1 MSAAASAPPPGRRRR
16 RLLRLACFAALVA
29 ALPIALWLA
38 RMPLASFVLSQALD
52 RAGPLPARFSL
63 VALDLDGARLEGIR
77 LGSDGELGADSVTLR
92 WTPGRLL
99 GGEIDDLAVDGLVA
113 HLVIDDDGHLAVAG
127 LPRQWFSGDGA
138 ANGADASPAWP
149 VAAAEIGVARLDVVT
164 PHGAMSLAGTATM
177 AGSTDGRVEVLASL
191 SAPRLDRSRADVAGI
206 SLRAV
211 FSGRPDRPQEATLTI
226 ESRAASVRAGG
237 YDFGEVR
244 GSVSLEGGHLHG
256 TAAISAP
263 AGTADLSF
271 DATPFDGD
279 APASLVASLRFDA
292 AALAA
297 LAAPE
302 GVAANGRISLSAAI
316 DVPRAAQL
324 LAGPIPAS
332 LPAGAAA
339 SGTLDLDLADLA
351 WPGIGTAAALVA
363 AAEIAAGPAGIEIHL
378 AAPALL
384 RSAQPD
390 TSLLAAAP
398 DLAALPRDGVDLAVA
413 PADGSPS
420 VIAITFGEPY
430 PAVVFDG
437 RLTATGRDLDVSF
450 DGSVAGTLGPS
461 PEVTASWLLATIRA
475 LPYSGALWS
484 GEAIVSDLAASDA
497 GVTAGLGATLT
508 AGPIAVGGVRAR
520 RVALDGDAM
529 IDWRGGALAVDAA
542 GGSRLAITGLSA
554 GGGVTVPGTTTVRLA
569 RGRHRLAF
577 APDFGLFE
585 GEVALAATRT
595 RMVTALG
602 AMTGGFASARLSAGG
617 DGRLSLTMGALQVEG
632 DAGTARSGQMT
643 LAASPAGTGYTLRG
657 RLTELAIGRGDKLL
671 PQLSATFDGM
681 VDDRMVTLALGLADT
696 PGTVSLDGRLRH
708 NRRSGAGSFA
718 IGKAKLDFA
727 PGVLQP
733 ADLVP
738 QLAAGGFSRIFGT
751 LEAAGTVGWTPAG
764 LGSSDL
770 TLGLRDLAFSGPV
783 AAGEAFALDLHL
795 TGLDPPLAPA
805 GQRLSGRL
813 LVGRLD
819 PVPLEARFGLVPGP
833 ALLFDTLDL
842 AIAGGHLT
850 ARPFRLDTG
859 SGRTRV
865 TLDVEDVDLG
875 ALLDLLGVNGLTG
888 SGRLAGQIPVSIG
901 PAGAAIAGGRLDAR
915 GPGTLSYD
923 IADLPA
929 ALGEREDTVGLVVRT
944 LAGFRYDALSIDLDK
959 EAAGQGKLVMRL
971 EGANEAV
978 LDGHPFIF
986 NITLDANFDRLVGL
1000 AVEGFGTADALL
1012 DWAARGGT
1020 RTGAFPGLPQGEN

>member
-1 MSAAASAPPPGRRRR
+1 M
-16 RLLRLACFAALVA
+16 ALVA
-29 ALPIALWLA
+29 ALPAALWLA
-38 RMPLASFVLSQALD
+38 RLPLASYALSLALD

-63 VALDLDGARLEGIR
+63 VALDLDGARLEGVR
-77 LGSDGELGADSVTLR
+77 LGADGELGADSVTMR
-92 WTPGRLL
+92 WTTGRLL
-99 GGEIDDLAVDGLVA
+99 GGEIDHLAVDGLIA
-113 HLVIDDDGHLAVAG
+113 HLAIDDDGRLTVAG
-127 LPRQWFSGDGA
+127 LPGQWFSGDGA
-138 ANGADASPAWP
+138 ANGADASLAWP
-149 VAAAEIGVARLDVVT
+149 VTAAEIGVARLDVAT

-177 AGSTDGRVEVLASL
+177 AGGADGRVDADASL
-191 SAPRLDRSRADVAGI
+191 SAPRLDSTRADIAGI
-206 SLRAV
+206 TLRAT
-211 FSGRPDRPQEATLTI
+211 FSGRPDRPQGATLTI
-226 ESRAASVRAGG
+226 EGRAASVRASG

-244 GSVSLEGGHLHG
+244 TNVALDSGRLRG
-256 TAAISAP
+256 AANVSAP
-263 AGTADLSF
+263 AGTAALNL
-271 DATPFDGD
+271 DAAPFDD
-279 APASLVASLRFDA
+279 NASASLSASVHFEV

-297 LAAPE
+297 LVAPE
-302 GVAANGRISLSAAI
+302 GTTANGRVDLAAAI
-316 DVPRAAQL
+316 QMPQATRL
-324 LAGPIPAS
+324 LAGPMPAS
-332 LPAGAAA
+332 LPAGTAA

-363 AAEIAAGPAGIEIHL
+363 TAELAAGPGGLEIRL

-384 RSAQPD
+384 RRAQPD
-390 TSLLAAAP
+390 ASLLATAP

-420 VIAITFGEPY
+420 VISITFGAPN

-437 RLTATGRDLDVSF
+437 RLTATGRDLDVSL
-450 DGSVAGTLGPS
+450 DGSVAGKLGPT

-484 GEAIVSDLAASDA
+484 GEAIVSDLAASGA

-520 RVALDGDAM
+520 RVALDGDAT

-542 GGSRLAITGLSA
+542 GGSRLAVTGLSA

-577 APDFGLFE
+577 APDAGHIE

-595 RMVTALG
+595 RMVTTLG
-602 AMTGGFASARLSAGG
+602 IISGGFASARLSAGG
-617 DGRLSLTMGALQVEG
+617 DGRLSLTMGALQAEG
-632 DAGTARSGQMT
+632 DAGTARSARVT
-643 LAASPAGTGYTLRG
+643 VAATPAGTGYTLRG
-657 RLTELAIGRGDKLL
+657 RLAELAVGRGDKLL

-681 VDDRMVTLALGLADT
+681 VDERMVTLALGLADA

-708 NRRSGAGSFA
+708 NRRSGAGTLA

-738 QLAAGGFSRIFGT
+738 ELAGAGFSRIFGT
-751 LEAAGTVGWTPAG
+751 LEAAGTIGWTQAG

-770 TLGLRDLAFSGPV
+770 TVGLRNVAFSGPV

-795 TGLDPPLAPA
+795 TGLDPPQAPT

-819 PVPLEARFGLVPGP
+819 PVPLKASFSLAAGP

-842 AIAGGHLT
+842 AVAGGHLT

-859 SGRTRV
+859 TGRTRV
-865 TLDVEDVDLG
+865 TLDVDDVDLG
-875 ALLDLLGVNGLTG
+875 ALLDLLGVSGLTG
-888 SGRLAGQIPVSIG
+888 SGRLAGQIPLSIG

-929 ALGEREDTVGLVVRT
+929 ALGEREDTVGLVMRT

-959 EAAGQGKLVMRL
+959 EAAGQGKLAMRL